1 MNNTKTLA
9 IVAVL
14 TAATLVVGLTVAAA
28 TPSAFAGGNKERQD
42 KYMKGEQDGYK
53 KVKQDSY
60 KKNTYKKGG
69 ENTYKKGIQTNGND
83 GAKANGNTLT
93 VQAAKQHGIVSGFDN
108 TAEQE
113 AQNLICTH
121 PGNNATCTQE
131 GAATAPSNCNG
142 VEDDRLAGEEGLEQQ
157 FRQGDP
163 DTIQPPG
170 VVCPPGED
178 EPADQEEPVG

>member
-53 KVKQDSY
+53 KGK
-60 KKNTYKKGG
+60 
-69 ENTYKKGIQTNGND
+69 QTNGND
-83 GAKANGNTLT
+83 GAKANGNTVT

-113 AQNLICTH
+113 AQNVICTH
-121 PGNNATCTQE
+121 PSSTCVSEGSETNATDT
-131 GAATAPSNCNG
+131 T
-142 VEDDRLAGEEGLEQQ
+142 DDGGHGGPNR
-157 FRQGDP
+157 
-163 DTIQPPG
+163 
-170 VVCPPGED
+170 
-178 EPADQEEPVG
+178 

>member
-9 IVAVL
+9 IVAIL

-108 TAEQE
+108 TLEQE

-121 PGNNATCTQE
+121 PSSTCVSEGSETNATDTTDNNPG
-131 GAATAPSNCNG
+131 GA
-142 VEDDRLAGEEGLEQQ
+142 
-157 FRQGDP
+157 
-163 DTIQPPG
+163 
-170 VVCPPGED
+170 
-178 EPADQEEPVG
+178 